1 MLRAAEQAKVRR
13 FVHRSSSVT
22 VGFTKTEPNPE
33 NDCEDWGI
41 NPNDLIYGTT
51 GALRHYYNTKKQSED
66 LVLAKELDTVVVNPD
81 YILGPWDVKPTSGQ
95 MILSLCKGRLP
106 VYPKGGSAFFGAD
119 DCATAHIAA
128 MEKGTRGERYLLG
141 AHNLTYRELLT
152 KSATVL
158 GKNPP
163 RFAIPKIGTRLLSRI
178 GGPLIALDPHRFA
191 GLDPHVLK
199 SMQENRFRTGAKM
212 IRGWVLNQNR
222 LSMR

>member
-1 MLRAAEQAKVRR
+1 M
-13 FVHRSSSVT
+13 
-22 VGFTKTEPNPE
+22 
-33 NDCEDWGI
+33 
-41 NPNDLIYGTT
+41 
-51 GALRHYYNTKKQSED
+51 
-66 LVLAKELDTVVVNPD
+66 
-81 YILGPWDVKPTSGQ
+81 
-95 MILSLCKGRLP
+95 
-106 VYPKGGSAFFGAD
+106 
-119 DCATAHIAA
+119 
-128 MEKGTRGERYLLG
+128 LG

-212 IRGWVLNQNR
+212 IRELGVEPKPIEHAIEATIRWFKDHQYC
-222 LSMR
+222 